1 MKQRLSL
8 VTQVGIVSA
17 AFFLIFGIVL
27 TKLVSDFVARNF
39 QAQTE
44 RFLSEFLEKQVDDYL
59 DPKDFEHRIRTN
71 EAIEAEHDIFGPFFT
86 AIRTEDVIKIRIW
99 DDSATI
105 IHAHGQKP
113 GQIDFNDINRE
124 FTDNENYRNAM
135 DGVIKTEISAPDS
148 PEDAG
153 LEQYDEFMEIYVP
166 VYLEGRET
174 PVGVAEVYYKLDVLN
189 KNIANIKRNIFIFTS
204 ATFVLLYGILLFITK
219 RASDTL
225 ITQSK
230 KIEEAQRKEV
240 EKTKE
245 LLKLKDDFFFIAT
258 HDLKTPVVAIKGFVD
273 LIEDRVKD
281 LPGDI
286 RESIAAIKEASERL
300 TNLVS
305 DLLEV
310 ARSESGTLKVET
322 SPVELTSILD
332 KTIKEVSPK
341 AKEKNIKINKSLEK
355 EKIVVL
361 ADEDKLAEVFEN
373 LLSNAVK
380 YNKDGG
386 KVNISTRQIA
396 NYLEIKFADSGYGIA
411 KKEQGSVFTK
421 FFRSEDPQV
430 RKVSGTGLGLFVVSM
445 LIKKMGG
452 EITFASQEG
461 KGSTFRVKL
470 RMPLSKS

>member
-8 VTQVGIVSA
+8 VTQVGIASG

-44 RFLSEFLEKQVDDYL
+44 KSISEFLEKQVDNYL
-59 DPKDFEHRIRTN
+59 NPEDFEHRTRTEEEIN
-71 EAIEAEHDIFGPFFT
+71 SEHQVFGPFLS
-86 AIRTEDVIKIRIW
+86 AITTNEVIKIRIW
-99 DDSATI
+99 DDNATI
-105 IHAHGQKP
+105 IHAQVGVQ
-113 GQIDFNDINRE
+113 GQIDFEDVNRQFPDNKEYLSAMEGIINTQISGSDSQE
-124 FTDNENYRNAM
+124 DVGLSQYR
-135 DGVIKTEISAPDS
+135 
-148 PEDAG
+148 
-153 LEQYDEFMEIYVP
+153 QFMEIYVP

-174 PVGVAEVYYKLDVLN
+174 PVGVAEVYYKLDTLN

-204 ATFVLLYGILLFITK
+204 ATFVLLYGILLLITK

-245 LLKLKDDFFFIAT
+245 LLRLKDDFFFIAT

-286 RESIAAIKEASERL
+286 RESIDAIKEASDRL

-310 ARSESGTLKVET
+310 ARSESGTIKVET
-322 SPVELTSILD
+322 APVELTSILD

-341 AKEKNIKINKSLEK
+341 AKEKNIKINRSLEK
-355 EKIVVL
+355 EKFVVL

-396 NYLEIKFADSGYGIA
+396 NYLEIKFSDSGYGIP

-461 KGSTFRVKL
+461 IGSTFTVKL
-470 RMPLSKS
+470 RTP